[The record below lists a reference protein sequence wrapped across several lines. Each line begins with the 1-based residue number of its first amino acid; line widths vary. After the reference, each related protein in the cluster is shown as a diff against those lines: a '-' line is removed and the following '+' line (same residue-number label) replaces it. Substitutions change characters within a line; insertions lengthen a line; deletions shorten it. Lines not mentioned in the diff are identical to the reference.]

1 MYNIHL
7 LGAKLLIRHYL
18 LFLNGGLR
26 DRIPSF
32 IVTFLVLLVVA
43 DAFRSFHCDSN
54 TNLIDNHLI
63 AISPPLM
70 DWASSKNSIEGSHF
84 ILR

>member
-7 LGAKLLIRHYL
+7 LGAKLLIRYYL

-43 DAFRSFHCDSN
+43 DAFRSFHCDSD
-54 TNLIDNHLI
+54 TNFNRQSFNRVITLSNRL
-63 AISPPLM
+63 
-70 DWASSKNSIEGSHF
+70 SI
-84 ILR
+84 L